1 MSVNCGGRTTVK
13 IFRSSGVVFGFFEG
27 SERSRERELGIL
39 EERDLADDAERLSGA
54 LRSPE
59 FPLLL
64 LEASSVEVLCAESC
78 APSVDPELREGSS

>member
-13 IFRSSGVVFGFFEG
+13 IFRSSGVVFAFFEG
-27 SERSRERELGIL
+27 TDRSLEREPGIL
-39 EERDLADDAERLSGA
+39 EVRDLEHEAERLSGV

-64 LEASSVEVLCAESC
+64 LEASSVGMPCAESC

>member
-13 IFRSSGVVFGFFEG
+13 IFRSSGVVFAFFEG
-27 SERSRERELGIL
+27 TDRSLEREPGIL
-39 EERDLADDAERLSGA
+39 EVRDLEHEAERLSGV

-64 LEASSVEVLCAESC
+64 LEASSVEVLCTESC
-78 APSVDPELREGSS
+78 APSVDPDLREASS

>member
-1 MSVNCGGRTTVK
+1 MSVSCGGRTTVK
-13 IFRSSGVVFGFFEG
+13 IFRSSGVVFAFFEG
-27 SERSRERELGIL
+27 TDRSLERESGIL
-39 EERDLADDAERLSGA
+39 EPRDLERLPGD
-54 LRSPE
+54 LCSPE